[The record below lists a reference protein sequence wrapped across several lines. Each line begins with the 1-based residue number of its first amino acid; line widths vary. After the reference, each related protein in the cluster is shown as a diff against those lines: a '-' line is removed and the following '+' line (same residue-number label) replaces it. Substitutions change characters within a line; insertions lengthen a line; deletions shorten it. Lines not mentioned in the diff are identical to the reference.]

1 MKRAAKKWHC
11 LKPVPGTMEKTD
23 PLKNWP
29 VGKNGPQ
36 ELNALPFVSSYICLM
51 SHDNVD
57 DNVDIFI

>member
-1 MKRAAKKWHC
+1 
-11 LKPVPGTMEKTD
+11 MEKTD
-23 PLKNWP
+23 PQKNWP